1 MLQKIVLD
9 IFQGRQEKGSA
20 EHAKSLLEDIEWD
33 VDDVN
38 EDDFDASEGALKFL
52 GVIEM
57 VIDFVLKG
65 GRKNAVTRPFNF
77 WSI

>member
-1 MLQKIVLD
+1 M
-9 IFQGRQEKGSA
+9 
-20 EHAKSLLEDIEWD
+20 D

-52 GVIEM
+52 GAIEM

-65 GRKNAVTRPFNF
+65 GRKMQSLGH
-77 WSI
+77 SIFGAYRLLYDEL